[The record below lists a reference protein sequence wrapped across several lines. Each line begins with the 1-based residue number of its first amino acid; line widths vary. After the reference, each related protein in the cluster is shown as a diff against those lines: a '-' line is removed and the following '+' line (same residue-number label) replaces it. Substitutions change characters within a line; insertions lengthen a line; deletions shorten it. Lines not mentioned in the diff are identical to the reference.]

1 VSRRLFA
8 SRAFLLAFGLVF
20 APAARAAAQLV
31 ALRSVPVASGDQ
43 FLVYPT
49 RRMGMGGPSIALR
62 DSWLDP
68 FVNPAKG
75 ALTTESAFFASPT
88 FYGISEHNGAGRT
101 LPLSG
106 LFTGGAWFGGVS
118 MALQQIENRQGTPV
132 AFPVTWE
139 WTGAAR
145 RLDESASRNLYLH
158 GFAGRR
164 VAEGMSVG
172 AGVSYASLDALDGVD
187 LLYQGS
193 DGVEQDGDVVD
204 FRAGLYG
211 GDEGGDTF
219 ELLLLH
225 RRLEMRHDVRWIEW
239 RWLPDQLRGEIFV
252 REQEEWD
259 ETRTW
264 GVHAGYD
271 TPLSDAGWRLGGI
284 FTLNRKDHP
293 KIPNYQIQN
302 IPRDPGDTWGFDM
315 GVGLSRASG
324 PLELGV
330 DVVFEPI
337 WSDTWNVLDRAVVLP
352 SGRLL
357 DPGDKEIENE
367 FFFSNVHLRMG
378 IGREVERWG
387 FSLGLQATSYAYEL
401 DQFNNVT
408 STRRTQDESW
418 MEWTPSWSGSLR
430 FPEVEVRYTA
440 RVTTGTGRPG
450 VDFSGPRAEAL
461 AGAADF
467 IVAPAGPLTLQDV
480 RVLTHQIAVRL
491 PLR

>member
-1 VSRRLFA
+1 MSRRLFA

-118 MALQQIENRQGTPV
+118 MALQQIENRQGTRV

-219 ELLLLH
+219 ELLLCTAVWRCGTTCDGSNGVGFPISSAERSSCAS
-225 RRLEMRHDVRWIEW
+225 RRSGTRHG
-239 RWLPDQLRGEIFV
+239 RGEC
-252 REQEEWD
+252 
-259 ETRTW
+259 TRGT
-264 GVHAGYD
+264 
-271 TPLSDAGWRLGGI
+271 
-284 FTLNRKDHP
+284 
-293 KIPNYQIQN
+293 
-302 IPRDPGDTWGFDM
+302 
-315 GVGLSRASG
+315 
-324 PLELGV
+324 
-330 DVVFEPI
+330 
-337 WSDTWNVLDRAVVLP
+337 
-352 SGRLL
+352 
-357 DPGDKEIENE
+357 
-367 FFFSNVHLRMG
+367 
-378 IGREVERWG
+378 
-387 FSLGLQATSYAYEL
+387 
-401 DQFNNVT
+401 
-408 STRRTQDESW
+408 TRRCRTRVGAW
-418 MEWTPSWSGSLR
+418 AGSSR
-430 FPEVEVRYTA
+430 
-440 RVTTGTGRPG
+440 
-450 VDFSGPRAEAL
+450 
-461 AGAADF
+461 
-467 IVAPAGPLTLQDV
+467 
-480 RVLTHQIAVRL
+480 
-491 PLR
+491 